1 VNLSIPQI
9 LVIARREFLATVR
22 RKAFLFTVLGTP
34 AYFAFIFTISMGAE
48 MQEHKS
54 SIEKLTSLGVVD
66 SSGLLGRAEREM
78 RTDLVFDENPLARSS
93 QVQSFHTTVT
103 FFPDQSSGEVALR
116 AERISQLLVV
126 PADYLKNGRL
136 RRYARSS
143 GLFSSL
149 DRRAIT
155 TWLVQ
160 GMVAG
165 QLDSSLTARIA
176 RPTERSDLFTLSR
189 DGTFELKDDRREMV
203 DFMLPM
209 AFGLLLGLA
218 ITVGGQYLLQGV
230 SEEKES
236 RILEALLCTT
246 RPEELLAGKLLGLG
260 GAGLLLVA
268 LWASFALPVAVAAAT
283 IVPFRL
289 PPGLAVCAIVYFL
302 LGYLFYASLMIGIG
316 GMTNNMREAQQFA
329 VWFSFANFAPFVM
342 LVSILGNPNGPLATA
357 LSLFPPTAATAMML
371 RLASPSGNVPAWQL
385 ALSIALLAGAA
396 VLAVIASARI
406 FRIGMLLYGKAPTL
420 PEILRWARRG

>member
-1 VNLSIPQI
+1 
-9 LVIARREFLATVR
+9 
-22 RKAFLFTVLGTP
+22 
-34 AYFAFIFTISMGAE
+34 
-48 MQEHKS
+48 
-54 SIEKLTSLGVVD
+54 
-66 SSGLLGRAEREM
+66 
-78 RTDLVFDENPLARSS
+78 
-93 QVQSFHTTVT
+93 
-103 FFPDQSSGEVALR
+103 
-116 AERISQLLVV
+116 
-126 PADYLKNGRL
+126 
-136 RRYARSS
+136 
-143 GLFSSL
+143 
-149 DRRAIT
+149 
-155 TWLVQ
+155 
-160 GMVAG
+160 
-165 QLDSSLTARIA
+165 
-176 RPTERSDLFTLSR
+176 
-189 DGTFELKDDRREMV
+189 
-203 DFMLPM
+203 
-209 AFGLLLGLA
+209 
-218 ITVGGQYLLQGV
+218 
-230 SEEKES
+230 
-236 RILEALLCTT
+236 
-246 RPEELLAGKLLGLG
+246 
-260 GAGLLLVA
+260 VA

-289 PPGLAVCAIVYFL
+289 PSGLAACAIVYFL